1 MKKEGSSFLQAPK
14 NAYFSSYSSMH
25 EEKNVPIILYKDV
38 NTDTQTLTKLVNF
51 NDKSLWIWREI
62 IDVHDIDIDV

>member
-14 NAYFSSYSSMH
+14 NAYFSSYASMH

-51 NDKSLWIWREI
+51 NDKSL
-62 IDVHDIDIDV
+62 